1 MVYIL
6 DTDHLS
12 ILQRKEEPACARLSD
27 RLDRVSNELV
37 CTSIVNFQEQ
47 ILGWIAYLNQ
57 SRAAIHIVNAY
68 RELALIESYFR
79 DFEILP
85 FDSSAQKQF
94 DLFRQSRVRIPTL
107 DLRIACIAMVHDAT
121 LLSRNL
127 RDFRKVPGLRVE
139 DWTR

>member
-1 MVYIL
+1 
-6 DTDHLS
+6 
-12 ILQRKEEPACARLSD
+12 
-27 RLDRVSNELV
+27 
-37 CTSIVNFQEQ
+37 VNFQEQ

-121 LLSRNL
+121 FAFAESAGFSQGPRTSGRGLDAVTSAW
-127 RDFRKVPGLRVE
+127 DFATSTLQ
-139 DWTR
+139 